1 MFNFE
6 KLDVWQKAIE
16 FAELIYTDTRS
27 FPTEERFGLTTQLRR
42 AAVSISSN
50 IAEESSRSS
59 KVDFARFIEI
69 AGGSVFEVVSECSV
83 ARRQN
88 FLNYELSVESLAAAE
103 RESPRQTCGLRSAR
117 HFAEYLLSRNAR
129 HSKRQFARTRR
140 GANRIRFR
148 LPRRHLRHLFAHHQR
163 RSTRARSSRCG
174 L

>member
-50 IAEESSRSS
+50 IAEGSSRSS

-88 FLNYELSVESLAAAE
+88 FLSDDNFRKIYAAAE
-103 RESPRQTCGLRSAR
+103 EESRMLSGLRRS
-117 HFAEYLLSRNAR
+117 LLAA
-129 HSKRQFARTRR
+129 K
-140 GANRIRFR
+140 
-148 LPRRHLRHLFAHHQR
+148 
-163 RSTRARSSRCG
+163 
-174 L
+174 